1 MSNPVRTGPTAKP
14 LAIVIAAQMRIAMPK
29 TGQPHHHAPV
39 NVKHALKHAA
49 NSSPAVKAAFKR
61 AASAVKAA
69 TPHLKALTQP
79 GKGMLSSL
87 RHGVSAMHSLR
98 QVTHEMGKQKNL
110 AAKSSG
116 GPSAASSVA
125 SAFKAAA
132 SSSPAAAAAFQ
143 RAGSA
148 VAKAQHHVEALGR
161 LQQAPNSSLLS
172 SLGHGIQAMR
182 ALRQV
187 TQGMRGASRFAPI
200 VPGHGGSHP
209 HTSEQTHAPPQTASA
224 AAQTTD
230 HRALLAQLRQQL
242 SPAQRTHADAKH
254 SVSITFGAQV
264 SGAQVYGTKGSG
276 TSGSTP
282 FAAML
287 ILRRNARALSS
298 SKDRT

>member
-1 MSNPVRTGPTAKP
+1 MSNTFRTGPAAKP

-29 TGQPHHHAPV
+29 TAQPHRHAPV

-49 NSSPAVKAAFKR
+49 NSSPVAKAAFKR
-61 AASAVKAA
+61 AAPAVKAA
-69 TPHLKALTQP
+69 TPHLKALAQP
-79 GKGMLSSL
+79 GKGLLSSL

-98 QVTHEMGKQKNL
+98 QVTREMGKQTSV
-110 AAKSSG
+110 APTAST
-116 GPSAASSVA
+116 ASSVA

-143 RAGSA
+143 RAGPA
-148 VAKAQHHVEALGR
+148 VAKAQHHVEALSR
-161 LQQAPNSSLLS
+161 LQETPNRSLLS
-172 SLGHGIQAMR
+172 SLGHGIQAVR

-187 TQGMRGASRFAPI
+187 TQGMRGASRFEPI
-200 VPGHGGSHP
+200 APGHDGSHP
-209 HTSEQTHAPPQTASA
+209 HTSEQPHAPPQTASA

-254 SVSITFGAQV
+254 SVSITFGAQT

-287 ILRRNARALSS
+287 IVRRNARALSS